1 MTSKTVTMKPKDIII
16 HDPQPIFASLR
27 DRLNAGRD
35 AAEAAWAGKASAG
48 FRETVVTLGAVLRS
62 FDVRAPEIQNEED
75 LLRMRSELAETLRS
89 AAAAIAPRPT

>member
-1 MTSKTVTMKPKDIII
+1 MTTKTIKDIVT
-16 HDPQPIFASLR
+16 HEPQPIFVSLR

-48 FRETVVTLGAVLRS
+48 FRDTVITLGNIVRS

-75 LLRMRSELAETLRS
+75 LLRMRAELAETLRS
-89 AAAAIAPRPT
+89 AAAAIAPRAA